1 MATDFEMVG
10 AVAAYVVV
18 GAAILA
24 ASQSVTIGHNVVSL
38 SERKNPK
45 WPTRVMPKSAA

>member
-45 WPTRVMPKSAA
+45 